1 MSYALSSFSQ
11 TTTVIYYKLWQ
22 RPLLAWTSW
31 CIPTTIG
38 LLSQGQRTCIYMSK
52 RLGSPAAVKH
62 IIKVVSYQ
70 ISSWVYCHD
79 RDCDIFES
87 CHLKI
92 ELFPYDEEMLVLKV
106 TSF

>member
-1 MSYALSSFSQ
+1 MY
-11 TTTVIYYKLWQ
+11 
-22 RPLLAWTSW
+22 
-31 CIPTTIG
+31 
-38 LLSQGQRTCIYMSK
+38 IYMSK

>member
-1 MSYALSSFSQ
+1 
-11 TTTVIYYKLWQ
+11 
-22 RPLLAWTSW
+22 
-31 CIPTTIG
+31 
-38 LLSQGQRTCIYMSK
+38 MSK

-70 ISSWVYCHD
+70 ISLWVYCHD

-92 ELFPYDEEMLVLKV
+92 ELFPYDEEMLILKKLLLFKRIIFCSLVLLGAL
-106 TSF
+106 FYF